1 MDYIEKIAD
10 ALARAINR
18 GLVHGIPNI
27 RRAAQ
32 GQSSRTV
39 KTIGQGLEGIAQMRT
54 HEDTGIEVAKIYDKK
69 SPFYSDTSFEHK
81 GRIFREMERK
91 IPGRYSARLYGE
103 DPDKKIHFLEYVP
116 GSKKDYAHPDGVNI
130 VKDALNIEDVH
141 GTLPDKPAH
150 NMIGGRIIDF
160 LPASPS
166 IKRTYPI
173 GKADVQLDNV
183 RTFMRT
189 LDSKEPADS
198 IRLQKAIARKEA
210 LKGKIKAMKSEI
222 RTEVN
227 TNPKGRID
235 RVLRQAYGKDKL

>member
-1 MDYIEKIAD
+1 MNYMEKIAD
-10 ALARAINR
+10 ALSRAINR
-18 GLVHGIPNI
+18 GLVHGTPNI

-54 HEDTGIEVAKIYDKK
+54 HGEFGVEVAKIYDKK
-69 SPFYSDTSFEHK
+69 SPFYSDTSFSHK
-81 GRIFREMERK
+81 GRIFKEMEHK
-91 IPGRYSARLYGE
+91 IPGGYSARLHGE
-103 DPDKKIHFLEYVP
+103 DPSKKIHFLEYVP

-130 VKDALNIEDVH
+130 VKDVLKIEDVH

-160 LPASPS
+160 LPSSPS

-173 GKADVQLDNV
+173 GKADIQLDNV
-183 RTFMRT
+183 RTFMHT
-189 LDSKEPADS
+189 LDSRDPADAV
-198 IRLQKAIARKEA
+198 RLQKAIARKEA
-210 LKGKIKAMKSEI
+210 IKSKIKDMKSEI
-222 RTEVN
+222 RTEVD

-235 RVLRQAYGKDKL
+235 RVLRQTYGTR